1 MWSLVDDKQLNNL
14 LLVLTGL
21 AGLALGTFAAALAG
35 YLLEPAETAG
45 SMGQATTPRV
55 ERPRTLATYQVI
67 LDRNLFNPDGP
78 RLRFNPASKSTR
90 PAAATAPRPATDWQL
105 VGTVSGG
112 PSPLAALRGQGK
124 TRVWH
129 QGDRLPDGSIL
140 TGVER
145 SRARLRLPDGSESVL
160 TLPKPGGQ
168 EQAAPTS
175 ADGTRAARSAGT
187 ARQSADIG
195 TGIRQ
200 LDPNS
205 WQIPRLEAERA
216 RDNIGTLLRQ
226 ARVEPNLVEGRTEG
240 FVIRMI
246 QPGTL
251 LARLGLKVGDVLHE
265 INGISLDG
273 PEKGLQIMQ
282 QLRQARRI
290 DLALE
295 RQGKR
300 LTYSYRID

>member
-14 LLVLTGL
+14 LLVITGL

-35 YLLEPAETAG
+35 YLLQPAETAG
-45 SMGQATTPRV
+45 SMGLTTPPRA
-55 ERPRTLATYQVI
+55 ERPRTLADYQVI

-78 RLRFNPASKSTR
+78 RLRFSPASGTSR
-90 PAAATAPRPATDWQL
+90 PAATTAPRRAADWQL

-112 PSPLAALRGQGK
+112 PRPLATLRGQGK

-160 TLPKPGGQ
+160 TLPKQGDKNQPAS
-168 EQAAPTS
+168 AAGNHQGRS
-175 ADGTRAARSAGT
+175 VRAPA
-187 ARQSADIG
+187 ARQSAAIG
-195 TGIRQ
+195 AGIRQ
-200 LDPNS
+200 LAPNS